1 MTAQAPGAATSGLSI
16 TRRRIVS
23 ERVAYGIAGVLVVIL
38 VWQLAA
44 QMHLVKTVLVSSPT
58 AIVAAGAQE
67 FETGA
72 IWPDMYATFS
82 IWFLGFIIAS
92 ALGIVIG
99 LVSGRFRRVRVVADA
114 WLNATNVAPDLAF
127 VPILILWFGIGAE
140 FKLVLVV
147 LTGTFYIAVNTL
159 AGVKSAEGRFLRV
172 ADSYGASEVRTFRTV
187 IVPGALPYIMTGL
200 RLGSGRTIIAIII
213 AEFVSSN
220 QGIGFMISVASSFL
234 ETGKVMFGI
243 LLLAALG
250 FLISEVLGQLEHRFD
265 AWRPAAK

>member
-1 MTAQAPGAATSGLSI
+1 MTAQASSTAAGGPA
-16 TRRRIVS
+16 TRRHRIVS
-23 ERVAYGIAGVLVVIL
+23 ERAAYGTVGVLVVLL
-38 VWQLAA
+38 VWQFAA
-44 QMHLVKTVLVSSPT
+44 QTHLVKTVLVSSPSAIAAT
-58 AIVAAGAQE
+58 AVQE

-82 IWFLGFIIAS
+82 IWFLGFLIAS
-92 ALGIVIG
+92 ALGIAIG
-99 LVSGRFRRVRVVADA
+99 LVSGRFRRVRVIADA

-127 VPILILWFGIGAE
+127 VPILILWFGIGLT

-172 ADSYGASEVRTFRTV
+172 SDSYCASQLRTFRTV
-187 IVPGALPYIMTGL
+187 IVPGAMPYIMTGL

-213 AEFVSSN
+213 AEFVSAN
-220 QGIGFMISVASSFL
+220 QGIGFMMSVSASFL
-234 ETGKVMFGI
+234 ETDKVMFGI
-243 LLLAALG
+243 LLLATLG